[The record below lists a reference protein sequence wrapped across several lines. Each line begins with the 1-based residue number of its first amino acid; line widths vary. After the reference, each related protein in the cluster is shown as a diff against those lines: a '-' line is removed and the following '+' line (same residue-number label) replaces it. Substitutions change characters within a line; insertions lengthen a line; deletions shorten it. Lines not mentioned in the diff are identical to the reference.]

1 MNNLEA
7 RIESLEAKVSFQD
20 ETIEI
25 LNDELK
31 AHQQQMA
38 KMRRQ
43 MELLGE
49 KVKEVQT
56 SSSFMGQEQEPPPP
70 HY

>member
-1 MNNLEA
+1 MNHLEA
-7 RIESLEAKVSFQD
+7 RIESLEAKVAFQD
-20 ETIEI
+20 ETIDI

-49 KVKEVQT
+49 KFREVQ
-56 SSSFMGQEQEPPPP
+56 SSSTMMPQEQEPPPP

>member
-1 MNNLEA
+1 MNQLET
-7 RIESLEAKVSFQD
+7 RIENLEAKVAFQD
-20 ETIEI
+20 ETIDV
-25 LNDELK
+25 LNDEIK
-31 AHQQQMA
+31 AHQQQLA

-49 KVKEVQT
+49 KLREVQ
-56 SSSFMGQEQEPPPP
+56 SNSGGAQELEPPPP

>member
-1 MNNLEA
+1 MNQLET
-7 RIESLEAKVSFQD
+7 RIENLEAKVAFQD
-20 ETIEI
+20 ETIDV
-25 LNDELK
+25 LNDEIK
-31 AHQQQMA
+31 AHQQQLA

-49 KVKEVQT
+49 KLREVQSN
-56 SSSFMGQEQEPPPP
+56 SSGTQELEPPPP

>member
-1 MNNLEA
+1 MNHLEA
-7 RIESLEAKVSFQD
+7 RIESLEAKVAFQD
-20 ETIEI
+20 ETIDI
-25 LNDELK
+25 LNEELK

-49 KVKEVQT
+49 KFREVQ
-56 SSSFMGQEQEPPPP
+56 SGSVMPQEQEPPPP

>member
-1 MNNLEA
+1 MNQLES
-7 RIESLEAKVSFQD
+7 RIENLEAKVAFQD
-20 ETIEI
+20 ETIDV
-25 LNDELK
+25 LNQELK

-43 MELLGE
+43 LELYAE
-49 KVKEVQT
+49 KLKEVQT
-56 SSSFMGQEQEPPPP
+56 SSMMPQGSEPPPP

>member
-1 MNNLEA
+1 MNQLET
-7 RIESLEAKVSFQD
+7 RIENLEAKVAFQD
-20 ETIEI
+20 ETIDVLNGEI
-25 LNDELK
+25 K
-31 AHQQQMA
+31 AHQQQLA

-49 KVKEVQT
+49 KLREVQSNSGGT
-56 SSSFMGQEQEPPPP
+56 QELEPPPP

>member
-1 MNNLEA
+1 MNQLET
-7 RIESLEAKVSFQD
+7 RIENLEAKVAFQD
-20 ETIEI
+20 ETIDV
-25 LNDELK
+25 LNDEIK
-31 AHQQQMA
+31 AHQQQLA

-49 KVKEVQT
+49 KLREVQST
-56 SSSFMGQEQEPPPP
+56 SGGTQELEPPPP

>member
-1 MNNLEA
+1 MNQLET
-7 RIESLEAKVSFQD
+7 RIENLEAKVAFQD
-20 ETIEI
+20 ETIDV
-25 LNDELK
+25 LNDEIK
-31 AHQQQMA
+31 AHQQQLA

-49 KVKEVQT
+49 KLREVQSNSGGT
-56 SSSFMGQEQEPPPP
+56 QELEPPPP

>member
-1 MNNLEA
+1 MNQLES
-7 RIESLEAKVSFQD
+7 RIENLEAKVAFQD
-20 ETIEI
+20 ETIEV
-25 LNDELK
+25 LNQELK

-43 MELLGE
+43 LELYAE
-49 KVKEVQT
+49 KLKEVQT
-56 SSSFMGQEQEPPPP
+56 SSVMPQASEPPPP